1 MNKAELIVELAE
13 KLDLPKSDVAAVID
27 EFLDIVE
34 TNVQK
39 GEVVKLSNFGVFYK
53 KDRQARRGTNPGD
66 GHIITIPANSTLGF
80 RPSKIV
86 RGKLN

>member
-13 KLDLPKSDVAAVID
+13 KLDLPRNDVTAVID

-39 GEVVKLSNFGVFYK
+39 GEVVKL
-53 KDRQARRGTNPGD
+53 
-66 GHIITIPANSTLGF
+66 
-80 RPSKIV
+80 
-86 RGKLN
+86 